1 MYLNNKHHTW
11 IICSAEGYI
20 KRGFE
25 TYSRELVD
33 LINIEHPDSVLLV
46 RSKYNTRNDTN
57 TLSIFNPLR
66 LGSSFNTFIAK
77 IFKFK
82 QKYFYH
88 IVGFVISLFFHLI
101 SKKPKTIYVLEFTIY
116 KFLFWYKNRFNKNLK
131 LIYFTGGQLVGKPPV
146 DDSIYLHHVTP
157 CYVEVAEKMGFAK
170 DKQFVIPHFTNT
182 KVKQYNNT
190 LELRKKL
197 GISNNAFIVLSV
209 GKIDI
214 GSKHM
219 DYVIKEFAKLTCEK
233 FLLLLG
239 HFSIETEQVIQ
250 IAQQTLKANEYLIT
264 SVPKIE
270 IDQYYQLSNVVV
282 SASRAE
288 GFGLMY
294 VEALANNKIPI
305 VHDFLVAR
313 YVLGDYGIFRDL
325 SIENELTNAMENYHS
340 LINEIMA
347 ENIPAY
353 LEQKYSWNNLH
364 NEYMKLLLK

>member
-1 MYLNNKHHTW
+1 MKFKHHTW

-33 LINIEHPDSVLLV
+33 LMNIEQRGSVLLV
-46 RSKYNTRNDTN
+46 RSKYYAKNDAN

-77 IFKFK
+77 TFKFR
-82 QKYFYH
+82 QTYYYH
-88 IVGFVISLFFHLI
+88 IAGFVISLFFHLI
-101 SKKPKTIYVLEFTIY
+101 SKKPQTIYVLEFTVY
-116 KFLFWYKNRFNKNLK
+116 KFLFWYKNKFNKNLK

-157 CYVEVAEKMGFAK
+157 CYVEVAEKMGFVK

-182 KVKQYNNT
+182 KVKQYNNAH
-190 LELRKKL
+190 ELRKKL
-197 GISNNAFIVLSV
+197 GITNNALIVLSV
-209 GKIDI
+209 GTIDI

-219 DYVIKEFAKLTCEK
+219 DYVINEFAKLTCEK

-239 HFSIETEQVIQ
+239 HSYIETEQVIQ
-250 IAQQTLKANEYLIT
+250 IAQHTLKGTEYLIT

-270 IDQYYQLSNVVV
+270 IDQYYQLANVVV

-305 VHDFLVAR
+305 VHDFPVAR
-313 YVLGDYGIFRDL
+313 YVLEDYGIFRDL

-340 LINEIMA
+340 LINEITT

-353 LEQKYSWNNLH
+353 LEQKYSWDNIKNKYL
-364 NEYMKLLLK
+364 ELLLT

>member
-1 MYLNNKHHTW
+1 MYLNNKHNTW

-33 LINIEHPDSVLLV
+33 LINIEHPGSVLLV

-66 LGSSFNTFIAK
+66 LGSSFNTFVAK
-77 IFKFK
+77 IFKFR
-82 QKYFYH
+82 QTYYYH
-88 IVGFVISLFFHLI
+88 VIGFVISLFFHLLN
-101 SKKPKTIYVLEFTIY
+101 KKPKTIYVLEFQIY
-116 KFLFWYKNRFNKNLK
+116 KFLFWYKNKFNKNLK
-131 LIYFTGGQLVGKPPV
+131 IIYFTGGQLVGKPPV

-182 KVKQYNNT
+182 KVKQYNNAH
-190 LELRKKL
+190 ELRKKL
-197 GISNNAFIVLSV
+197 GVTNNTLIVLSV

-214 GSKHM
+214 DSKHM
-219 DYVIKEFAKLTCEK
+219 DYVINEFAKLTCKK

-239 HFSIETEQVIQ
+239 HSNIETEQVIQ
-250 IAQQTLKANEYLIT
+250 IAQRTLKDTEYLIT
-264 SVPKIE
+264 SVPKTE
-270 IDQYYQLSNVVV
+270 IDQYYQLADIVV

-294 VEALANNKIPI
+294 VEALANNKMPI
-305 VHDFLVAR
+305 VHDFPVAR
-313 YVLGDYGIFRDL
+313 YVLENYGIFRDL
-325 SIENELTNAMENYHS
+325 SIENELTNTMENYNS
-340 LINEIMA
+340 LINEITI
-347 ENIPAY
+347 ENIPTY
-353 LEQKYSWNNLH
+353 LEQKYSWSNLRT
-364 NEYMKLLLK
+364 EYIDLLLK

>member
-1 MYLNNKHHTW
+1 MYLNNKHNTW

-33 LINIEHPDSVLLV
+33 LINIEHPGSVLLV

-77 IFKFK
+77 IFKFR
-82 QKYFYH
+82 QTYYYH
-88 IVGFVISLFFHLI
+88 VASFVISLFFHLL

-116 KFLFWYKNRFNKNLK
+116 KFLFWYKNKFNKNLK
-131 LIYFTGGQLVGKPPV
+131 IIYFTGGQLVGKPPV

-157 CYVEVAEKMGFAK
+157 CFVEVAEKMGFAK

-182 KVKQYNNT
+182 NVKQYNNAH
-190 LELRKKL
+190 ELRKKL
-197 GISNNAFIVLSV
+197 GISNNALIVLSV
-209 GKIDI
+209 GTIDI

-219 DYVIKEFAKLTCEK
+219 DYVIYEFSKLTCEK

-239 HFSIETEQVIQ
+239 HSYIETEQVIQ
-250 IAQQTLKANEYLIT
+250 IAQQTLKATEYLIT

-270 IDQYYQLSNVVV
+270 IDQYYQLANVVV

-294 VEALANNKIPI
+294 VEALANNKVPI
-305 VHDFLVAR
+305 VHDFPVSR
-313 YVLGDYGIFRDL
+313 YVLENYGIFEDL
-325 SIENELTNAMENYHS
+325 SMPDNLKNAIENYAKLH
-340 LINEIMA
+340 NEIQV
-347 ENIPAY
+347 ENIQGY
-353 LEQKYSWNNLH
+353 LKQKYSWSNLR
-364 NEYMKLLLK
+364 NEYLKLILQ